1 MPKINLSQYQ
11 FTLRD
16 PYQAG
21 RPMTELEANILNYHR
36 ADNIRKVVAR
46 WMVEAEKNAPDGVL
60 PIHVLDTM
68 TAQIGQLD
76 NQYELSAREEPKLPA
91 YEHQL
96 RVIAALE
103 VGKRG
108 TAHLHPYEVEQ
119 HIQYAMRDPNN
130 RARARRILVSHLK
143 SVYEHVEAEGHA
155 R

>member
-108 TAHLHPYEVEQ
+108 TAHLHPYEVER
-119 HIQYAMRDPNN
+119 HIQDAMLDPNN

-143 SVYEHVEAEGHA
+143 SVYEHVEAEGNA